1 MGMKH
6 AWLTWLLLAGLVL
19 VFTAVRV
26 LDGIAWLH
34 LPLIILG
41 SGAVAVATVWRFAI
55 WRGAE
60 GDRRSVEAMF
70 AFGYAGC
77 ALALAGYVPGTEGGM
92 ELLGIEFEEIRTE
105 IRFRRFFLVACPM
118 LLAGSLFP
126 VLGAQWAL
134 ARGGSAGASQVDAM
148 RVRETVTNGLSLAI
162 GGSALVLVGFIT
174 SALNQ
179 TADFSYFK
187 TATPGESVQEI
198 VRNMDGTL
206 ETALFFPEVNAVK
219 DEVRNYL
226 DQLAR
231 ATGKVTIAE
240 YDRYSNPDAAEDFN
254 ARSDGELFLRLN
266 GRTES
271 VGFLLDLD
279 EARGRLRILD
289 SHVQQALL
297 QLNRSRRFVYMT
309 KGHGEFNDP
318 VSADQPEPDQPPSLR
333 EPWRPGMESEMDQG
347 PPPRALREMLRIL
360 NYEVRD
366 IGIGEGLGDRI
377 PDDAAMVMILGP
389 QSAFLDAEMNAVREY
404 LDGGGALLLAM
415 ESRSEFPIEELGDYL
430 GVDYNPAMTIDDQRF
445 FPGTPPTVADRRF
458 IVTNRFSTHPS
469 VTTVGRAGGD
479 IVMVGSGSFTVADTV
494 PGRRTSLV
502 VNSLPSSYADE
513 NGDFRFDDGT
523 ETKESYGLV
532 AAVEWTGDGGLDAS
546 AAEVEA
552 GATEVEAGVAET
564 DTVEDSGVA
573 AIADQ
578 EEAAT
583 PSRAGLRALVF
594 GDAEIF
600 TDQVL
605 LTIQA
610 NRIVVADGIRWLG
623 GEEDFAGEVVSEED
637 VPILHTQAE
646 NVRWFYAIIFGAPA
660 LVLAVGV
667 AALYGRRKSPE
678 VAEGDTQ

>member
-1 MGMKH
+1 MGMKQG
-6 AWLTWLLLAGLVL
+6 WLTWLLLAGLVV

-41 SGAVAVATVWRFAI
+41 SGAVVAATVWRFAI

-60 GDRRSVEAMF
+60 VERRSVEAVF

-118 LLAGSLFP
+118 LLAGSLLP
-126 VLGAQWAL
+126 VLAAQWAL
-134 ARGGSAGASQVDAM
+134 ARGGSAGAAQVDAM
-148 RVRETVTNGLSLAI
+148 RVRETVTNGLSLAM

-206 ETALFFPEVNAVK
+206 EAALFFPEVNAVK

-226 DQLAR
+226 DELAR

-254 ARSDGELFLRLN
+254 ARNDGELFLRLN

-289 SHVQQALL
+289 SHLQQALL

-318 VSADQPEPDQPPSLR
+318 LSADEPEPDQPPSLR
-333 EPWRPGMESEMDQG
+333 DWRPGMESEVDQG
-347 PPPRALREMLRIL
+347 PPPRALREMLGIL

-404 LDGGGALLLAM
+404 LDRGGALLLAM
-415 ESRSEFPIEELGDYL
+415 ESRSDFQIDELRDYL
-430 GVDYNPAMTIDDQRF
+430 GVDYSPPMVIDDQRF
-445 FPGTPPTVADRRF
+445 MPGTPPTVADRRF

-479 IVMVGSGSFTVADTV
+479 IVMIGSGSFTIPDTV

-502 VNSLPSSYADE
+502 VNSLPSSYSDL
-513 NGDFRFDDGT
+513 NGDFRFDDET
-523 ETKESYGLV
+523 EVKESYGLV
-532 AAVEWTGDGGLDAS
+532 AAVEWTGDGGVEQPAADDAEDPEGGAETEQEEVS
-546 AAEVEA
+546 AA
-552 GATEVEAGVAET
+552 
-564 DTVEDSGVA
+564 
-573 AIADQ
+573 
-578 EEAAT
+578 
-583 PSRAGLRALVF
+583 SRAGLRALVF
-594 GDAEIF
+594 GDAEVF

-605 LTIQA
+605 VSIRA
-610 NRIVVADGIRWLG
+610 NQFVVADGIRWLG
-623 GEEDFAGEVVSEED
+623 GEEEFAGEVVSEED
-637 VPILHTQAE
+637 VPIMHTQAE
-646 NVRWFYAIIFGAPA
+646 NVTWFYAIIFGAPA

-667 AALYGRRKSPE
+667 ATLYGRRRSPAA
-678 VAEGDTQ
+678 VEGDAE

>member
-1 MGMKH
+1 MGMKQG
-6 AWLTWLLLAGLVL
+6 WLTWLLLAGLVV

-26 LDGIAWLH
+26 LGGIAWLH

-41 SGAVAVATVWRFAI
+41 SGAVVAATAGRFAI
-55 WRGAE
+55 WRSAE
-60 GDRRSVEAMF
+60 GDRRSVEAVF

-92 ELLGIEFEEIRTE
+92 ELLGIEFEQIRTE

-118 LLAGSLFP
+118 LLAGSLLP

-134 ARGGSAGASQVDAM
+134 ARGGSAGAAEVDAM
-148 RVRETVTNGLSLAI
+148 RVRETVTNGLSLAM
-162 GGSALVLVGFIT
+162 GGSALVFVGYIT

-226 DQLAR
+226 DELAR

-254 ARSDGELFLRLN
+254 ARNDGELFLRLN

-318 VSADQPEPDQPPSLR
+318 LSADEPEPDQPPSLR
-333 EPWRPGMESEMDQG
+333 DWRPGMESELDQG
-347 PPPRALREMLRIL
+347 PPPRALREMLGLL

-404 LDGGGALLLAM
+404 LDRGGALLLAM
-415 ESRSEFPIEELGDYL
+415 ESRSDFQIDELRDYL
-430 GVDYNPAMTIDDQRF
+430 GVHYSPPMVIDDQRF
-445 FPGTPPTVADRRF
+445 MPGTPPTVADRRF

-479 IVMVGSGSFTVADTV
+479 IVMVGSGSFTIPDTV

-502 VNSLPSSYADE
+502 VNSLPSSYADL
-513 NGDFRFDDGT
+513 NGDFRFDDET
-523 ETKESYGLV
+523 EVKESYGLV
-532 AAVEWTGDGGLDAS
+532 AAVEWTGDGRAEQP
-546 AAEVEA
+546 AADGAEDPEGGVE
-552 GATEVEAGVAET
+552 TE
-564 DTVEDSGVA
+564 
-573 AIADQ
+573 Q
-578 EEAAT
+578 EEVSA

-594 GDAEIF
+594 GDAEVF

-605 LTIQA
+605 ISIRA
-610 NRIVVADGIRWLG
+610 NQFVVADGIRWLG
-623 GEEDFAGEVVSEED
+623 GEEEFAGEVVSEED
-637 VPILHTQAE
+637 VPIMHTQAE
-646 NVRWFYAIIFGAPA
+646 NVTWFYAIIFGAPA

-667 AALYGRRKSPE
+667 ATLYGRRKSPGA
-678 VAEGDTQ
+678 VEGDTE

>member
-1 MGMKH
+1 MGMKQG
-6 AWLTWLLLAGLVL
+6 WLTWLLLAGLVV

-41 SGAVAVATVWRFAI
+41 SGAVVAATVGRFAI
-55 WRGAE
+55 WQRAE
-60 GDRRSVEAMF
+60 GERRSVEAVF

-118 LLAGSLFP
+118 LLAGSLLP

-134 ARGGSAGASQVDAM
+134 ARGGSAGAAQVDAM
-148 RVRETVTNGLSLAI
+148 RVRETVTNGLSLAM
-162 GGSALVLVGFIT
+162 GGSALVFVGYIT

-226 DQLAR
+226 DELAR
-231 ATGKVTIAE
+231 TTGKITIAE

-254 ARSDGELFLRLN
+254 ARNDGELFLRLN

-318 VSADQPEPDQPPSLR
+318 LSADEPEPDQPPSLR
-333 EPWRPGMESEMDQG
+333 DWRPGMESEVDQG
-347 PPPRALREMLRIL
+347 PPPRALREMLGIL

-404 LDGGGALLLAM
+404 LDRGGALLLAM
-415 ESRSEFPIEELGDYL
+415 ESRSDFQIDELRDYL
-430 GVDYNPAMTIDDQRF
+430 GVDYNPPMVIDDQRF
-445 FPGTPPTVADRRF
+445 MPGTPPTVADRRF

-479 IVMVGSGSFTVADTV
+479 IVMIGSGSFTIPDTV

-502 VNSLPSSYADE
+502 VNSLPSSYADL
-513 NGDFRFDDGT
+513 NGDFRFDDET
-523 ETKESYGLV
+523 EVKESYGLV
-532 AAVEWTGDGGLDAS
+532 AAVEWTGDGGVEQPAADGAEDPEGGADSEEGAS
-546 AAEVEA
+546 A
-552 GATEVEAGVAET
+552 
-564 DTVEDSGVA
+564 
-573 AIADQ
+573 
-578 EEAAT
+578 
-583 PSRAGLRALVF
+583 PSRAGLRALLF
-594 GDAEIF
+594 GDAEVF

-605 LTIQA
+605 VSIRA
-610 NRIVVADGIRWLG
+610 NQFVVADGIRWLG
-623 GEEDFAGEVVSEED
+623 GEEEFAGEVVSEED
-637 VPILHTQAE
+637 VPIMHTQAE
-646 NVRWFYAIIFGAPA
+646 NVTWFYAIIFGAPA

-667 AALYGRRKSPE
+667 ATLYGRRRSPAA
-678 VAEGDTQ
+678 VEGDEE

>member
-1 MGMKH
+1 MGMKQG
-6 AWLTWLLLAGLVL
+6 WLTWLLLAGLVV

-41 SGAVAVATVWRFAI
+41 SGAVVAATVWRFAI

-60 GDRRSVEAMF
+60 GDRRSVEAVF

-118 LLAGSLFP
+118 LLAGSLLP

-134 ARGGSAGASQVDAM
+134 ARGGSAGAAQVDAM
-148 RVRETVTNGLSLAI
+148 RVRETVTNGLSLAM
-162 GGSALVLVGFIT
+162 GGSALVFVGYIT

-226 DQLAR
+226 DELAR

-254 ARSDGELFLRLN
+254 ARNDGELFLRLN

-318 VSADQPEPDQPPSLR
+318 LSADEPEPDQPPSLR
-333 EPWRPGMESEMDQG
+333 DWRPGMESEVDQG
-347 PPPRALREMLRIL
+347 PPPRALREMLGIL

-404 LDGGGALLLAM
+404 LDRGGALLLAM
-415 ESRSEFPIEELGDYL
+415 ESRSDFQIDELRDYL
-430 GVDYNPAMTIDDQRF
+430 GVDYSPPMVIDDQRF
-445 FPGTPPTVADRRF
+445 MPGTPPTVADRRF

-479 IVMVGSGSFTVADTV
+479 IVMIGSGSFTIPDTV

-502 VNSLPSSYADE
+502 VNSLPSSYSDL
-513 NGDFRFDDGT
+513 NGDFRFDDET
-523 ETKESYGLV
+523 EVKESYGLV
-532 AAVEWTGDGGLDAS
+532 AAVEWTGDGGVEQPAADDAEDPEGGAETEQEEVS
-546 AAEVEA
+546 AA
-552 GATEVEAGVAET
+552 
-564 DTVEDSGVA
+564 
-573 AIADQ
+573 
-578 EEAAT
+578 
-583 PSRAGLRALVF
+583 SRAGLRALVF
-594 GDAEIF
+594 GDAEVF
-600 TDQVL
+600 TDLVL
-605 LTIQA
+605 VSIRA
-610 NRIVVADGIRWLG
+610 NQFVVADGIRWLG
-623 GEEDFAGEVVSEED
+623 GEEEFAGEVVSEED
-637 VPILHTQAE
+637 VPIMHTQAE
-646 NVRWFYAIIFGAPA
+646 NVTWFYAIIFGAPA

-667 AALYGRRKSPE
+667 ATLYGRRRSPAA
-678 VAEGDTQ
+678 VEGDAE

>member
-1 MGMKH
+1 MGMKQG
-6 AWLTWLLLAGLVL
+6 WLTWLLLAGLVV

-26 LDGIAWLH
+26 LDGIGWLH

-41 SGAVAVATVWRFAI
+41 SGAVVAATVWRFAI

-60 GDRRSVEAMF
+60 GERRSVEVVF

-118 LLAGSLFP
+118 LLAGSLLP

-134 ARGGSAGASQVDAM
+134 ARGGSAGAAEVDAM
-148 RVRETVTNGLSLAI
+148 RVRETVTNGLSLAM
-162 GGSALVLVGFIT
+162 GGSALVFVGYIT

-219 DEVRNYL
+219 DQVRNYL
-226 DQLAR
+226 DELAR
-231 ATGKVTIAE
+231 TTGKVMIAE

-254 ARSDGELFLRLN
+254 ARNDGELFLRLN

-318 VSADQPEPDQPPSLR
+318 LSADEPEPDQPPSLR
-333 EPWRPGMESEMDQG
+333 DWRPGMESEVDQG
-347 PPPRALREMLRIL
+347 PPPRVLREMLGIL

-404 LDGGGALLLAM
+404 LDRGGALLLAM
-415 ESRSEFPIEELGDYL
+415 ESRSDFQIDELRDYL
-430 GVDYNPAMTIDDQRF
+430 GVDYSPQMVIDDQRF
-445 FPGTPPTVADRRF
+445 MPGTPPTVADRRF

-479 IVMVGSGSFTVADTV
+479 IVMVGSGSFTIPDTV

-502 VNSLPSSYADE
+502 VNSLPSSYADL
-513 NGDFRFDDGT
+513 NGDFRFDD
-523 ETKESYGLV
+523 EAEVKESYGLV
-532 AAVEWTGDGGLDAS
+532 AAVEWTADGGAEQP
-546 AAEVEA
+546 AAD
-552 GATEVEAGVAET
+552 GAEDPEGGAET
-564 DTVEDSGVA
+564 EP
-573 AIADQ
+573 
-578 EEAAT
+578 EEVSAH
-583 PSRAGLRALVF
+583 SRAGLRALVF
-594 GDAEIF
+594 GDAEVF

-605 LTIQA
+605 VSLRA
-610 NRIVVADGIRWLG
+610 NRVVVADGIRWLG
-623 GEEDFAGEVVSEED
+623 GEEEFAGEVVSEED
-637 VPILHTQAE
+637 VPIMHTQAE
-646 NVRWFYAIIFGAPA
+646 NVTWFYAIIFGAPA

-667 AALYGRRKSPE
+667 ATLYGRRKSTGA
-678 VAEGDTQ
+678 VEGDAE

>member
-1 MGMKH
+1 MGMKQG
-6 AWLTWLLLAGLVL
+6 WLTWLLLAGLVV

-41 SGAVAVATVWRFAI
+41 SGAVVAATVWRFAI

-60 GDRRSVEAMF
+60 VERRSVEAVF

-118 LLAGSLFP
+118 LLAGSLLP
-126 VLGAQWAL
+126 VLAAQWAL
-134 ARGGSAGASQVDAM
+134 ARGGSAGAAQVDAM
-148 RVRETVTNGLSLAI
+148 RVRETVTNGLSLAM

-206 ETALFFPEVNAVK
+206 EAALFFPEVNAVK

-226 DQLAR
+226 DELAR
-231 ATGKVTIAE
+231 TTGKVTIAE

-254 ARSDGELFLRLN
+254 ARNDGELFLRLN

-318 VSADQPEPDQPPSLR
+318 LSADEPEPDQPPSLR
-333 EPWRPGMESEMDQG
+333 DWRPGMESEVDQG
-347 PPPRALREMLRIL
+347 PPPRALREMLGIL

-404 LDGGGALLLAM
+404 LDRGGALLLAM
-415 ESRSEFPIEELGDYL
+415 ESRSDFQIDELRDYL
-430 GVDYNPAMTIDDQRF
+430 GVDYSPPMVIDDQRF
-445 FPGTPPTVADRRF
+445 MPGTPPTVADRRF

-479 IVMVGSGSFTVADTV
+479 IVMIGSGSFTIPDTV

-502 VNSLPSSYADE
+502 VNSLPSSYSDL
-513 NGDFRFDDGT
+513 NGDFRFDDET
-523 ETKESYGLV
+523 EVKESYGLV
-532 AAVEWTGDGGLDAS
+532 AAVEWTGDGGVERAAADDAEDPEGGAETEQEEVS
-546 AAEVEA
+546 AA
-552 GATEVEAGVAET
+552 
-564 DTVEDSGVA
+564 
-573 AIADQ
+573 
-578 EEAAT
+578 
-583 PSRAGLRALVF
+583 SRAGLRALVF
-594 GDAEIF
+594 GDAEVF

-605 LTIQA
+605 VSIRA
-610 NRIVVADGIRWLG
+610 NQFVVADGIRWLG
-623 GEEDFAGEVVSEED
+623 GEEEFAGEVVSEED
-637 VPILHTQAE
+637 VPIMHTQAE
-646 NVRWFYAIIFGAPA
+646 NVTWFYAIIFGAPA

-667 AALYGRRKSPE
+667 ATLYGRRRSPAA
-678 VAEGDTQ
+678 VEGDAE